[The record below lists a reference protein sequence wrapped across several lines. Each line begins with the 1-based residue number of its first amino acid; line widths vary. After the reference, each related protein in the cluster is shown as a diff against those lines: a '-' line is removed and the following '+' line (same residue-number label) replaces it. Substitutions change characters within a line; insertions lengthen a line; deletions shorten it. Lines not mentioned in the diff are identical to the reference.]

1 MESRLWSILRQF
13 QETDEGKTNWVCC
26 SFTFGI
32 WFGGFG
38 FLIITSRPRIP
49 SWFVLH
55 PAIGVETVLLS
66 SDKVLIWIFKLL
78 VKANRVMLRYTSRI
92 WFGSF
97 GFSIII
103 SIPRIPSW
111 FIFNPEIGMETDL
124 SRSDIVG

>member
-1 MESRLWSILRQF
+1 M
-13 QETDEGKTNWVCC
+13 
-26 SFTFGI
+26 
-32 WFGGFG
+32 
-38 FLIITSRPRIP
+38 IITSTPRIP
-49 SWFVLH
+49 SWFVFH

-103 SIPRIPSW
+103 FIPRIPSW